1 MKKIF
6 IIAIIVS
13 VIGATAQAQEVLSYQ
28 HNYPCKIGISFTK
41 DGSTTFPFYNSLGQ
55 VISSGNIT
63 TPAANITADQKYVY
77 YYLWGKDKAPE
88 YLKAPIF
95 NGVVKIVGRGNKCV
109 IPDVVVTI
117 HNQTGKNDFWFEKN
131 PTLFGK
137 KASDDSLFQTVAMT
151 KEKFFT
157 VSFRIVNAEGRTAD
171 FQSKPISREDPHV
184 YLTYDDI
191 KAAYDNRPSAGV
203 SIVNVTGQNQIT
215 VKIPGKTD
223 MVILNGTSGWVTLPK
238 GNYTAQVQ
246 HETQDPKDKR
256 NPKGRVITN
265 YIHFTVDDFIN
276 KVTIGTGSLYGPE
289 YLVYN

>member
-1 MKKIF
+1 M
-6 IIAIIVS
+6 
-13 VIGATAQAQEVLSYQ
+13 
-28 HNYPCKIGISFTK
+28 
-41 DGSTTFPFYNSLGQ
+41 
-55 VISSGNIT
+55 
-63 TPAANITADQKYVY
+63 
-77 YYLWGKDKAPE
+77 
-88 YLKAPIF
+88 
-95 NGVVKIVGRGNKCV
+95 
-109 IPDVVVTI
+109 
-117 HNQTGKNDFWFEKN
+117 
-131 PTLFGK
+131 
-137 KASDDSLFQTVAMT
+137 
-151 KEKFFT
+151 
-157 VSFRIVNAEGRTAD
+157 
-171 FQSKPISREDPHV
+171 
-184 YLTYDDI
+184 
-191 KAAYDNRPSAGV
+191 